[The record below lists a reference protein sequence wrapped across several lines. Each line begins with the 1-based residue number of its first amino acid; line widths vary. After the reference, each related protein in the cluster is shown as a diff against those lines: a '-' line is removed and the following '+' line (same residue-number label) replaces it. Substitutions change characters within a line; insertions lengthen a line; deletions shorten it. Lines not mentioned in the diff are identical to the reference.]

1 MILALMSV
9 IKSNQEGSMSSIY
22 NDAVANWPEDEASMS
37 ASYALDLFEMEG
49 RDEYHAW
56 LIKERGCL
64 KNLFDDDESL
74 IERFMVKFNALT
86 AGTTN
91 LYI

>member
-1 MILALMSV
+1 MI
-9 IKSNQEGSMSSIY
+9 Y
-22 NDAVANWPEDEASMS
+22 TDAVTNWPEDEAHMS
-37 ASYALDLFEMEG
+37 ASYALDLFESDG

-64 KNLFDDDESL
+64 RNLFDDDQAL
-74 IERFMVKFNALT
+74 IDRFIVKFNALT

>member
-1 MILALMSV
+1 
-9 IKSNQEGSMSSIY
+9 MSSIY

-37 ASYALDLFEMEG
+37 ASYGLDLFEMEG

-64 KNLFDDDESL
+64 KNLFDDDEKL